1 MRHFFST
8 NGIFSLT
15 LYTLHC
21 IIDTNGTTKL
31 LSTKT
36 TDRRIEKAIIA
47 NGIEYV

>member
-8 NGIFSLT
+8 NCIFSLT
-15 LYTLHC
+15 LYTSYYM
-21 IIDTNGTTKL
+21 IYTNGTTKL

-36 TDRRIEKAIIA
+36 TNRRIEKAIIA